1 MLNDTVASGIRARI
15 SDFHTQ
21 NVSAYNPDG
30 LESLDTYVPSIHNR
44 YLQG

>member
-1 MLNDTVASGIRARI
+1 MLNDTVASGIRGRI

-30 LESLDTYVPSIHNR
+30 LESLDTYVQYTPIGNYH
-44 YLQG
+44 G